1 MKFIDQAY
9 IVVESGA
16 GGAGCCSFRRE
27 KYIPFG
33 GPNGGD
39 GGDGGDV
46 YIVARSKLNTL
57 AAFHHEKTFRAGKG
71 ARGLGSEKNGKRGDD
86 ITIEF
91 PVGTKVYHKET
102 GELLLDLIEADKPV
116 LIAKGGYR
124 GFGNKRFKTSTNRAP
139 RQTTPG
145 YPGEVIPLRLE
156 LQLLADLALVGFPN
170 AGKSSLITAIS
181 AARPKVADYPFTTL
195 TPQLGV
201 VHYDYGRDVVVAD
214 IPGLIE
220 GAHQGSGLGNIFL
233 RHISRTRLIAFMLNS
248 QEDLQEKTVEEQ
260 YKLLKNELRLSEH
273 ASIFETLPF
282 FVIINKID
290 DDSQEATW
298 QKRASKL
305 SAKLKCPVF
314 LISAQERRGLEPL
327 KKFIYQ
333 NFFEQESLI

>member
-9 IVVESGA
+9 IVVEAGA

-46 YIVARSKLNTL
+46 YVVARTKINTL
-57 AAFHHEKTFRAGKG
+57 ASFHHEKTFRAGKG
-71 ARGLGSEKNGKRGDD
+71 ARGLGSEKNGKRGED

-91 PVGTKVYHKET
+91 PVGTKIYHRET
-102 GELLLDLIEADKPV
+102 GELLLDLIDADTPV

-124 GFGNKRFKTSTNRAP
+124 GFGNMRFKTSTNRAP

-145 YPGEVIPLRLE
+145 YPGETLPLRLE
-156 LQLLADLALVGFPN
+156 LQILADLALVGFPN
-170 AGKSSLITAIS
+170 AGKSSLIRAIS
-181 AARPKVADYPFTTL
+181 QARPKVADYPFTTL

-201 VHYDYGRDVVVAD
+201 VHYELGRDVVVAD

-220 GAHQGSGLGNIFL
+220 GAHEGLGLGNIFL
-233 RHISRTRLIAFMLNS
+233 RHISRTRFIAFMLNA
-248 QEDLQEKTVEEQ
+248 QEELQEKTVEEQ
-260 YKLLKNELRLSEH
+260 YQLLKNELSLSEH
-273 ASIFETLPF
+273 ADIFKNLPF

-290 DDSQEATW
+290 TQEQEKEW
-298 QKRASKL
+298 QKRAQKL
-305 SAKLKCPVF
+305 SKKLKVPVF
-314 LISAQERRGLEPL
+314 MISAQERRGLEEL
-327 KKFIYQ
+327 KKHIYDS
-333 NFFEQESLI
+333 FFPEEA